1 MQAIRF
7 VLVEP
12 SHAGNIGAAARALK
26 NMGLRELVLVR
37 PAAHLSDEARARAAG
52 ADDVLEAARV
62 HASLD
67 EALADCQLVIGTS
80 ARNRRIEWPALSP
93 REAAARLLQEAAPT
107 RPVALVFGRERT
119 GLTNEEID
127 RCQAY
132 VTIPTD
138 PAFPSLNLAATVQI
152 MAYELA
158 LADNAHPRRRSEWQP
173 ASQAE
178 MRRLYEHLNTVLV
191 ELEFLDPA
199 NPRKLMRRLMR
210 LFNRA
215 ELEQNEA
222 NILRGILTA
231 VQRRNT

>member
-26 NMGLRELVLVR
+26 NMGLHELVLVQ
-37 PAAHLSDEARARAAG
+37 PAPFRNDEAHARAAG
-52 ADDVLEAARV
+52 ADDVLANARV
-62 HASLD
+62 YATLD

-93 REAAARLLQEAAPT
+93 RDAAARLVAEAAPT

-119 GLTNEEID
+119 GLTNDELD

-138 PAFPSLNLAATVQI
+138 PNFSSLNLAAAVQI

-158 LADNAHPRRRSEWQP
+158 LARNAHPRRREEWQP

-178 MRRLYEHLNTVLV
+178 VRRMYEHLFAVLV
-191 ELEFLDPA
+191 EIEFLDPA

-215 ELEQNEA
+215 ELEQNEV

>member
-26 NMGLRELVLVR
+26 NMGLRELALVR
-37 PAAHLSDEARARAAG
+37 PAAHLSAEARARAAG

-62 HASLD
+62 YASLD
-67 EALADCQLVIGTS
+67 EALAECPLVIGTS
-80 ARNRRIEWPALSP
+80 ARDRRIEWPALSP
-93 REAAARLLQEAAPT
+93 REAAARAVAAATPAC
-107 RPVALVFGRERT
+107 PVAMVFGRERT
-119 GLTNEEID
+119 GLTNEELD

-132 VTIPTD
+132 VTVPTD

-152 MAYELA
+152 MAYEVA
-158 LADNAHPRRRSEWQP
+158 LAQGVHTRRRSEWQP
-173 ASQAE
+173 ATHAE
-178 MRRLYEHLNTVLV
+178 MRRLYEHLQTVLV

-215 ELEQNEA
+215 ELDQNEV

>member
-26 NMGLRELVLVR
+26 NMGLRELVLVQ
-37 PAAHLSDEARARAAG
+37 PTPFMTDEAYARAAG
-52 ADDVLEAARV
+52 ADDVLANAQV
-62 HASLD
+62 HATLD
-67 EALADCQLVIGTS
+67 DALADCQLVIGTS
-80 ARNRRIEWPALSP
+80 ARDRRIEWPALSP
-93 REAAARLLQEAAPT
+93 REAAARLLAEATPA

-119 GLTNEEID
+119 GLTNAELD

-138 PAFPSLNLAATVQI
+138 PSFASLNLAAAVQI

-158 LADNAHPRRRSEWQP
+158 VARNAHPRQRSEWVP
-173 ASQAE
+173 ASQLE
-178 MRRLYEHLNTVLV
+178 IRRLYEHLYTVLV
-191 ELEFLDPA
+191 ELEFLDPT

-210 LFNRA
+210 MFNRA
-215 ELEQNEA
+215 ELEQNEV